1 MDTKNI
7 AKQILADAEKDEV
20 LEKTLKKVPQ
30 LSQVQYST
38 KRQLLYL
45 VDIAHKFGLYDAADV
60 VLQITKRK

>member
-45 VDIAHKFGLYDAADV
+45 VDIAHKFGLYDAADL
-60 VLQITKRK
+60 VLQVTKRK